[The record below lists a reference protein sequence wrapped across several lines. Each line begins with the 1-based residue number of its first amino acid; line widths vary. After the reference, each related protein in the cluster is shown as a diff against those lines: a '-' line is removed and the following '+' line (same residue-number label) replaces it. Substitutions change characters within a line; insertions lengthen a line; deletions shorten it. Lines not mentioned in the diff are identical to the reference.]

1 MCVRLCCAGGSNPQ
15 LEIRNEYH
23 SAFRNPKSKSKLSK
37 PDPELRR
44 FRALGYTG
52 PFSGGRH
59 QFITER
65 SGKLFWNLRPPL
77 HSGTLWVFR
86 YPKLAGPDPRICAS
100 PFA

>member
-1 MCVRLCCAGGSNPQ
+1 M
-15 LEIRNEYH
+15 
-23 SAFRNPKSKSKLSK
+23 
-37 PDPELRR
+37 
-44 FRALGYTG
+44 GYTG

-86 YPKLAGPDPRICAS
+86 DPKLAGPDPRICAS
-100 PFA
+100 LFA